1 VRRGAPPAIVL
12 GLALAVGVL
21 TPAFGAAAPARAAVS
36 TEAADAAGDPVLRIV
51 DACRAKLDAR
61 SDLGVERVQ
70 RRCPE
75 LLGALDRAPWR
86 ALLPKTLRQEDIS
99 ADSLG
104 ALSQLIRQSQVTS
117 TPAVK
122 LDDGQLARSLA
133 ALGEQGQEG
142 ATRWE
147 RLKRWIKA
155 RFDTRKR
162 DDEPGWIDK
171 LASRI
176 RTSEGIIEAVT
187 YLGYAAVALL
197 VVYVIAAELRA
208 AGMLGGLRRS
218 TARRNPAAEWRRRLM
233 LADVAAAPLAERP
246 GMLLRLLGEAL
257 TRANRLPAADGL
269 TANAI
274 VRRARIEDE
283 ERADL
288 ARVAR
293 IADAARFAPARP
305 DETALEETVGVAK
318 SLLVRFAGRK
328 R

>member
-1 VRRGAPPAIVL
+1 MRWRAQWAIA
-12 GLALAVGVL
+12 ALAVG
-21 TPAFGAAAPARAAVS
+21 AFAAAADDPA
-36 TEAADAAGDPVLRIV
+36 LRIV
-51 DACRAKLDAR
+51 EACRAKLDAR

-75 LLGALDRAPWR
+75 LLPALDRAAWR
-86 ALLPKTLRQEDIS
+86 DLLPKTLRQEDIS

-104 ALSQLIRQSQVTS
+104 ALSQLIRQSQSTS
-117 TPAVK
+117 SPAVS
-122 LDDGQLARSLA
+122 LDGEQLARSLA

-155 RFDTRKR
+155 RFETRKSG
-162 DDEPGWIDK
+162 DEPDWLTK
-171 LASRI
+171 LANRI
-176 RTSEGIIEAVT
+176 RTSEGVIDLVT

-197 VVYVIAAELRA
+197 VIYVIVAELRA
-208 AGMLGGLRRS
+208 AGVLGGLRRAA
-218 TARRNPAAEWRRRLM
+218 ARRNPAAEWRRRLM

-257 TRANRLPAADGL
+257 TRLHRLPAADGL
-269 TANAI
+269 TAAAI
-274 VRRARIEDE
+274 VRRARIEEE
-283 ERADL
+283 ERAEL

-293 IADAARFAPARP
+293 IADAARYAPARP
-305 DETALEETVGVAK
+305 DEAALQETVDVAK
-318 SLLVRFAGRK
+318 SLLARFAGRN

>member
-1 VRRGAPPAIVL
+1 VTHRALATIAA
-12 GLALAVGVL
+12 LALGALATGGAV
-21 TPAFGAAAPARAAVS
+21 
-36 TEAADAAGDPVLRIV
+36 AADDPVLRIV

-61 SDLGVERVQ
+61 TDLGVERVQ

-75 LLGALDRAPWR
+75 LLPALDRAPWR
-86 ALLPKTLRQEDIS
+86 GLLPTTLRQEDIS

-104 ALSQLIRQSQVTS
+104 ALSRLIRQSQTAPPAAVT
-117 TPAVK
+117 
-122 LDDGQLARSLA
+122 LDDAQLARSLA
-133 ALGEQGQEG
+133 ALGEEGQEG

-155 RFDTRKR
+155 RFETRKS
-162 DDEPGWIDK
+162 DDEPGWFDK
-171 LASRI
+171 LANRI

-187 YLGYAAVALL
+187 YVGYAAVALL
-197 VVYVIAAELRA
+197 VGHVIFAELRA
-208 AGMLGGLRRS
+208 AGLFGGLRRS
-218 TARRNPAAEWRRRLM
+218 AARLHPAAEWRRRLM
-233 LADVAAAPLAERP
+233 LADVGAAPLAERP

-257 TRANRLPAADGL
+257 TRAHRLPAADGL

-274 VRRARIEDE
+274 VRRAQIDAG

-293 IADAARFAPARP
+293 IADAARYAPARP
-305 DETALEETVGVAK
+305 DDAALEETVGLAK
-318 SLLVRFAGRK
+318 SLLARLAGGK

>member
-1 VRRGAPPAIVL
+1 MTYPGPVAVVARA
-12 GLALAVGVL
+12 LALA
-21 TPAFGAAAPARAAVS
+21 AFGACASGAAFSAAAPAAS
-36 TEAADAAGDPVLRIV
+36 DDPALRIV

-75 LLGALDRAPWR
+75 LLPALDRAPWR
-86 ALLPKTLRQEDIS
+86 ELLPKTLRQEDIS
-99 ADSLG
+99 ADSLR

-117 TPAVK
+117 PPAVR
-122 LDDGQLARSLA
+122 LDDGELARSLA
-133 ALGEQGQEG
+133 ALGEAGQEG
-142 ATRWE
+142 VTRWE

-162 DDEPGWIDK
+162 DDEPSWIDQ
-171 LASRI
+171 LANRI
-176 RTSEGIIEAVT
+176 RTSEGIIEAIT
-187 YLGYAAVALL
+187 YVGYAAVALL
-197 VVYVIAAELRA
+197 VVYVVVAELSA

-233 LADVAAAPLAERP
+233 LADVGEAPLAERP

-269 TANAI
+269 TASAI
-274 VRRARIEDE
+274 VRRARIDDE
-283 ERADL
+283 ERAEL

-293 IADAARFAPARP
+293 VADAARYAPARP
-305 DETALEETVGVAK
+305 EETALEETVGIAK
-318 SLLVRFAGRK
+318 ALLARFAGGR